1 MLWKATGCGRWSVIY
16 ADPDTFAFCRS
27 SSSIGDIEIA
37 NDEQGTGR
45 GRRERK
51 VVWKKMKKWLVYRI
65 RWSRKNLKIEYFE
78 FWFLWWL
85 SLIFGDIFVYKEY
98 LLVLI
103 VTIIKTVL

>member
-1 MLWKATGCGRWSVIY
+1 
-16 ADPDTFAFCRS
+16 
-27 SSSIGDIEIA
+27 
-37 NDEQGTGR
+37 
-45 GRRERK
+45 
-51 VVWKKMKKWLVYRI
+51 MKKWLVYRI